1 MSPDYG
7 IDKEVEI
14 FENEKSTGLIF
25 KVQIKGTK
33 APKYILN
40 GSALSFSMSIQDID
54 YLCNELRIPVI
65 LVVVDVVKKI
75 VWWHPIQLDSDLA
88 GSLVQAKSE
97 GQNSVTI
104 RICSDRT
111 LPNTWRLLF
120 DKARESAAV
129 LHVRSLSS
137 TSPDTFLNSARSLND
152 IDAAIAG
159 LGRNTALL
167 RSAKLNH
174 LWRQGDYISV
184 KKLVDMVIDSGAS
197 SVEEKFEAYTY
208 LNKLALFEARA
219 QGASHN
225 YGKINYSFAKK
236 LIAITRRGPLHLRT
250 FGILSLLAAELDI
263 YAHND
268 LYLYMNYVIN
278 KAPENKGF
286 TEPLWAMML
295 PNERIRA
302 AYSVVHKYKQCHRLL
317 GFMFKK
323 GVFSVIPSGIDLVIS
338 GMIAFLLRLRRE
350 RMADAAN
357 LYERSLREMAE
368 MAISI
373 SLKLRDW
380 DEASYITLNGTL
392 LCDIG
397 NEQSSALYLTWGTGL
412 LQKIEDPALRTSGLE
427 SLKAQFKKFEEFP
440 AESNIDHE
448 DETDQNSVEEKQI
461 YAGMAKSLGIDLDD
475 PDDMLSEIV
484 NIGIRDLDPTRVLM
498 QCRYLYLAIG
508 SSGLP
513 ARMLMLPSA
522 GSKTLYCT
530 LHGHGLAS
538 LSLDYILN
546 LFAANIVQSVRIK
559 SHILQAGNGR
569 IPGSANSTSS
579 TEGNFGHY
587 RKLNIFLRLKMFEN
601 PFDALL
607 TFDGQKSLLRYR
619 LC

>member
-1 MSPDYG
+1 MS
-7 IDKEVEI
+7 V
-14 FENEKSTGLIF
+14 
-25 KVQIKGTK
+25 
-33 APKYILN
+33 
-40 GSALSFSMSIQDID
+40 QDID

-75 VWWHPIQLDSDLA
+75 VWWHPIQLDSDLG
-88 GSLVQAKSE
+88 GSLAQAKSE

-104 RICSDRT
+104 RICSDHT

-120 DKARESAAV
+120 DKVRESTAV

-137 TSPDTFLNSARSLND
+137 TSPDTFLNSARSLDD

-167 RSAKLNH
+167 RSAKLNQ

-184 KKLVDMVIDSGAS
+184 KKLVDSVIESGTS

-208 LNKLALFEARA
+208 LNKLALFEARV

-236 LIAITRRGPLHLRT
+236 LIAITRQGPLHLRT
-250 FGILSLLAAELDI
+250 FAILSLLAAELDI
-263 YAHND
+263 CAHND
-268 LYLYMNYVIN
+268 LYLFMNYVIN
-278 KAPENKGF
+278 TAPENKGF
-286 TEPLWAMML
+286 TEPLWAMIL

-302 AYSVVHKYKQCHRLL
+302 AYSVVHKYKQCRRLL

-323 GVFSVIPSGIDLVIS
+323 SEFSVIPSGIDLVIS

-350 RMADAAN
+350 GMADAAN
-357 LYERSLREMAE
+357 LYEQSLREMAE

-392 LCDIG
+392 LCNIG
-397 NEQSSALYLTWGTGL
+397 NEQSRAFYPTWGTGL
-412 LQKIEDPALRTSGLE
+412 LQKIEDPAIRTSGLE
-427 SLKAQFKKFEEFP
+427 SLKAQFKKLEELP
-440 AESNIDHE
+440 ADSNIDQG
-448 DETDQNSVEEKQI
+448 DETDKQI
-461 YAGMAKSLGIDLDD
+461 YAGMSKSLGIDLDN

-498 QCRYLYLAIG
+498 QCRHLYLAIG
-508 SSGLP
+508 SSGMP
-513 ARMLMLPSA
+513 ARMLMLPTA

-530 LHGHGLAS
+530 LHNHGLAS
-538 LSLDYILN
+538 LSLDYIFESFRN
-546 LFAANIVQSVRIK
+546 EHCAKCKDQEP
-559 SHILQAGNGR
+559 HPAGWKWTR
-569 IPGSANSTSS
+569 SWQR
-579 TEGNFGHY
+579 EQY
-587 RKLNIFLRLKMFEN
+587 LKYGGKFR
-601 PFDALL
+601 AL
-607 TFDGQKSLLRYR
+607 
-619 LC
+619 